1 VSAAVASVP
10 QAPARAEAS
19 ERAWA
24 FDLPEALF
32 LVGAFV
38 APLNLLLVAS
48 LTVYDLIIGAVAFL
62 LVTGPRRLQPVPPY
76 LLASAYLFLLAALVS
91 TFRATEPV
99 QSFTQILQFA
109 FIFFVQLPVVL
120 TLGRSPLVVRW
131 SVALVVAGSI
141 GAIAL
146 AYVSHKTQGAG
157 RDLVFFSDN
166 PNRLGYPSAYLLP
179 FVLYF
184 GAELWRRSRAVAAS
198 ITGVLLYFMIWA
210 LAGSA
215 SRSATIGV
223 MVALVVFIALR
234 PGIGIVRLVRRLLA
248 VSLVVGAVGWVL
260 WHTTYFPLT
269 LRTRIQDSF
278 IPEDQSVLL
287 DDRERLARA
296 GIRAFEHSPFIGT
309 GLDNFRFVAP
319 WYYPA
324 ATHQLPH
331 NVWLQSL
338 AQVGLIGTLA
348 LVFLLVRWFITIY
361 LAYRVPGDRSDRE
374 LLWAFFASIA
384 ALMAIFL
391 VIPEMIDRHYWL
403 LIGLGLA
410 LAAHHRRQEADP

>member
-1 VSAAVASVP
+1 V
-10 QAPARAEAS
+10 E
-19 ERAWA
+19 
-24 FDLPEALF
+24 
-32 LVGAFV
+32 
-38 APLNLLLVAS
+38 S
-48 LTVYDLIIGAVAFL
+48 L
-62 LVTGPRRLQPVPPY
+62 
-76 LLASAYLFLLAALVS
+76 
-91 TFRATEPV
+91 
-99 QSFTQILQFA
+99 TQILQFA

-146 AYVSHKTQGAG
+146 AYMSHKTQGAG

-184 GAELWRRSRAVAAS
+184 GAELWRRNRAVAAS
-198 ITGVLLYFMIWA
+198 ITGVLLYLMIWA

-234 PGIGIVRLVRRLLA
+234 PGVGIVRMVRRLLA
-248 VSLVVGAVGWVL
+248 VSLVAGAVGWVL

-278 IPEDQSVLL
+278 VPEDQSVLL

-296 GIRAFEHSPFIGT
+296 GIRAFEHSPFVGT

-348 LVFLLVRWFITIY
+348 LVFLLARWFITIY

-410 LAAHHRRQEADP
+410 LAAHHRRQGVEL